1 MTCNDRLLSKI
12 VTKEKLASILHVWR
26 FKEEQIVFTNGCF
39 DILHRGHID
48 YLSKARDLGT
58 KLIVGLNTDE
68 SIKQLNK
75 GTERPIQNEQTR
87 AEIIASLFF
96 VDAVILFNEPTPLE
110 IIKFIKPHIL
120 VKGSDYKP
128 NQVVGK
134 QEVEQL
140 GGKLILIDFLPGYST
155 TSIISKIKN
164 A

>member
-1 MTCNDRLLSKI
+1 MTCNDRILSKI